1 MAQGIMKELKSIDI
15 FVSDDQSE
23 VLASRRAMIHKPEGF
38 CARIGSLIH
47 FGHLEFFGNVTGI
60 LTGFLAEER
69 LWHHEKWPAVGV
81 SEIDRTPK
89 SAAMRKYLKKF
100 KQLSVV
106 TGGYN
111 PPGISVIG
119 LDSRDEINITF
130 QEGESSAVAAGL
142 FRDALVKSHWWEA

>member
-1 MAQGIMKELKSIDI
+1 MKELKSIDL

-23 VLASRRAMIHKPEGF
+23 VLVSRRAMIHKPEGF

-47 FGHLEFFGNVTGI
+47 FGHREFFRDVTGI
-60 LTGFLAEER
+60 LTGFLVEER
-69 LWHHEKWPAVGV
+69 LWHHEKWPAVGL

-89 SAAMRKYLKKF
+89 PAAMRKYLKKF

-111 PPGISVIG
+111 PPGIFVSG
-119 LDSRDEINITF
+119 LDLRDEISFAF
-130 QEGESSAVAAGL
+130 QGNESSAVAAGM
-142 FRDALVKSHWWEA
+142 FRDALVRSHWWEA